1 MIEVSHFYFFFS
13 QNSALCRQLRECR
26 DICSG
31 LSKKM
36 DDLTD
41 FADDLQ
47 VVDGQKVIEFKGMM
61 VEARNVLTYLMMM
74 LDGKIYILF

>member
-1 MIEVSHFYFFFS
+1 
-13 QNSALCRQLRECR
+13 
-26 DICSG
+26 
-31 LSKKM
+31 M